1 MIPRLFAI
9 IRNSIAHLRADT
21 ARETEG
27 YVTPLDVP
35 ALFRWVL
42 GSQLADDGWT
52 TIVPTGTSS
61 YIGAWVRV
69 REDDKGAD
77 LTSSS
82 TSLTVGGK
90 RWRRIP
96 ISTLSADQTIALSTT
111 NAAAGDW
118 ILITR
123 EDVGAYTVALTNSGP
138 AAGTVVTLPVSA
150 RSWALLYFDGVNWL
164 HRASGMS
171 L

>member
-21 ARETEG
+21 AREPEG
-27 YVTPLDVP
+27 YVIPVDVP

-42 GSQLADDGWT
+42 GSTLADDGFT
-52 TIVPTGTSS
+52 VIVPTGTSS
-61 YIGAWVRV
+61 YLGAWIRV
-69 REDDKGAD
+69 REDDKGTD
-77 LTSSS
+77 LTSAT

-96 ISTLSADQTIALSTT
+96 TGTLSANQTIALSTT
-111 NAAAGDW
+111 TAAAGDW

-138 AAGTVVTLPVSA
+138 AAGTAVTLPVSA
-150 RSWALLYFDGVNWL
+150 RSWALVYFDGINWL
-164 HRASGMS
+164 HRASGLS